1 MKKPVVILLMA
12 VVACFLV
19 FGFAISQEE
28 QGKAE
33 TDTVKKEEVAGE
45 KTATADSTQTDS
57 TKVDSTKVVF
67 KYIGNTKCKMCH
79 NSPKKGAIH
88 DVWAKT
94 KHATA
99 YATLASE
106 ESKKIAKEKGI
117 KDAQQD
123 AKCLICHVSGYGKPN
138 ADKYSV
144 EEGVGCEACHGPG
157 EKYWTPKVM
166 ADKKL
171 AIANGLVEPTEEL
184 CVLCHNEKSPTYKPF
199 VFKDAYKLVEHH
211 APKTEK

>member
-1 MKKPVVILLMA
+1 MKKPVVILLMV
-12 VVACFLV
+12 VVACFLI
-19 FGFAISQEE
+19 FGFAVSQEE

-33 TDTVKKEEVAGE
+33 TDTVKKEEAAGE
-45 KTATADSTQTDS
+45 KTAAADST
-57 TKVDSTKVVF
+57 KADSTKVVF

-88 DVWAKT
+88 DIWAKT

-123 AKCLICHVSGYGKPN
+123 AKCLICHVSGYGQPN
-138 ADKYSV
+138 SDKYSV

-157 EKYWTPKVM
+157 EKYWPIKVM
-166 ADKKL
+166 SDKKV
-171 AIANGLVEPTEEL
+171 AMENGLVEPTEEL
-184 CVLCHNEKSPTYKPF
+184 CVSCHNEKSPTYKPF

-211 APKTEK
+211 APKAEK